1 MHAPMN
7 FPHTYLTSHFSAPG
21 DARGIP
27 TPAEEEIEK
36 HVILVRGDEVA
47 VHEGEGEDPHLWTL
61 ARTGT
66 VFLGTWKDGEV
77 WALDA
82 ESSAESA
89 RAALPDGT
97 RMRSLR
103 EIAPMLEERE
113 RSLALS
119 AVGMLTWHRDARYC
133 TRCGS
138 AVHATRDGWSQT
150 CEGGHETFPRTD
162 PAVITLVRDGLDRAL
177 LAKNHRFTNGMVS
190 ALAGF
195 VEPGEDLEDAL
206 KREVHE
212 ETGLVVGDLEYF
224 GSQPWPF
231 PRSIMVA
238 FTSRLANGAE
248 TDITLQR
255 EELASATWFTREEL
269 TEALKRGDVRLPPST
284 SIAHSMI
291 TAWRKG
297 ELS

>member
-1 MHAPMN
+1 MN

-27 TPAEEEIEK
+27 APTGAVIERRA
-36 HVILVRGDEVA
+36 LVVQGDSVA
-47 VHEGEGEDPHLWTL
+47 VVEGANGQPRLWATEH
-61 ARTGT
+61 AGT
-66 VFLGTWKDGEV
+66 VFLGTWKGGEV

-82 ESSAESA
+82 ESATGGA
-89 RAALPDGT
+89 GFALPEGA
-97 RMRSLR
+97 RMRPVR
-103 EIAPMLEERE
+103 EIAPMLEARE

-119 AVGMLTWHRDARYC
+119 AVGMLTWHRDSRAC
-133 TRCGS
+133 VRCAS
-138 AVHATRDGWSQT
+138 PVKATRYGWSQT
-150 CEGGHETFPRTD
+150 CETGHETFPRTD
-162 PAVITLVRDGLDRAL
+162 PAVITLVRDSRDRVL
-177 LAKNHRFTNGMVS
+177 LARNHSFANGMVS

-212 ETGLVVGDLEYF
+212 ETGLVVGDLDYF

-238 FTSRLANGAE
+238 FTSRLAEG
-248 TDITLQR
+248 TDCDITLQR
-255 EELASATWFTREEL
+255 EELASARWFTRDEL
-269 TEALKRGDVRLPPST
+269 TEALDKGELRLPPPT

-291 TAWRKG
+291 TSWREGK
-297 ELS
+297 LS